1 MRRVALGVAA
11 VIVHFSGVLAAAPVA
26 TPEWRSGFET
36 GFPGEWLNY
45 DGGSYTASGTP
56 NAGKNEA
63 WTIVDSSD
71 PLVPHGSHAY
81 KGWAFAPQ
89 ADSHRAYP
97 AIHSD
102 IPTPLVNSFLVYLD
116 VDYGKLS
123 TSEWVHFATWGN
135 NPDWAVH
142 TMSVRA
148 RKLEMA
154 HLSWSYIGPTPQPD
168 FPLKQWVRFT
178 AYIRYQGAQGTIRVW
193 QDGVAVLEGTYT
205 NVSGTNLM
213 RAHWGWYSS
222 GSIDQGVQYND
233 EIQIWRLSEPL
244 TDLVTEPA
252 SPYTPDPPPGG
263 TGGTGGAGGAGGASG
278 AAGAANGGSAALAGA
293 GGGSAATGGGWSSSG
308 GGSSGG
314 TGSSGSA
321 GFSAGAGGTANAADS
336 ADDGGCGCRTPPRGE
351 KSSIAWLALGALA
364 LRRARRRPA

>member
-1 MRRVALGVAA
+1 MRWVALGVAGA
-11 VIVHFSGVLAAAPVA
+11 VAACGAALEAAPVA

-36 GFPGEWLNY
+36 GFPGEWLSY

-63 WTIVDSSD
+63 WTIVGATD

-97 AIHSD
+97 VIHSD
-102 IPTPLVNSFLVYLD
+102 IPSPLVNSFLVHLD
-116 VDYGKLS
+116 LDYAKLS
-123 TSEWVHFATWGN
+123 ATEWVHFATWGN

-142 TMSVRA
+142 TMSVRD

-154 HLSWSYIGPTPQPD
+154 HLAWSWIGPTPQPD

-178 AYIRYQGAQGTIRVW
+178 AYIHYQGAQGYIRVW
-193 QDGVAVLEGTYT
+193 QDGVAVIEGTYT

-244 TDLVTEPA
+244 TELASEPV
-252 SPYTPDPPPGG
+252 SPYTPDPAP
-263 TGGTGGAGGAGGASG
+263 GGASG
-278 AAGAANGGSAALAGA
+278 SGGSG
-293 GGGSAATGGGWSSSG
+293 GDGGSSGASGGNAGWSGGSG
-308 GGSSGG
+308 ADSGGSSGG
-314 TGSSGSA
+314 
-321 GFSAGAGGTANAADS
+321 AGAPASLGGAGAYSDS
-336 ADDGGCGCRTPPRGE
+336 SRDGGCSCRTQTSGE
-351 KSSIAWLALGALA
+351 PWSPALLAWAALA
-364 LRRARRRPA
+364 LWRARRRNRAPPGGSLPTISDRQNRC